1 MKVINIVGARPNF
14 MKVAPLHRAF
24 SRNKDIKSLIVHTGQ
39 HSDFQMSGI
48 FFEQLHLPKPAYFL
62 GIGNGSHAQQTA
74 GIMLEFEKVIFKERP
89 DLVLV
94 VGDVNSTLACALVA
108 VKEHIPVVHV
118 EAGLRS
124 GDRKM
129 PEEINRIMTDA
140 ISDQLFVTERSAVVN
155 LLKENIPI
163 SKIHFVGNV
172 MIDSLSYCTDD
183 LHFDDVFRNLDPWQ
197 PGYILLTLHRPA
209 NVDIPAALIEIF
221 EMIKK
226 LAELRKIVFPV
237 HPRTLRNF
245 ELHGLF
251 PHLGKIRNLEMI
263 QPQGYKEFL
272 TLVKNAGLVIT
283 DSGGIQEET
292 TFLQVPCITLR
303 ESTERP
309 VTVEI
314 GTNHLLPDWNMET
327 VYELAKRILDGAIK
341 RGQIPEL
348 WDGKAAERIVTI
360 LREKYINSYVC
371 ADKRQSS
378 DL

>member
-1 MKVINIVGARPNF
+1 MKVMNIVGARPNF

-24 SRNKDIKSLIVHTGQ
+24 SCYGDIESLIVHTGQ
-39 HSDFQMSGI
+39 HYDFQMSGI
-48 FFEQLHLPKPAYFL
+48 FFQQLYLPEPAYFL
-62 GIGNGSHAQQTA
+62 GINNGSHAQQTA
-74 GIMLEFEKVIFKERP
+74 GIMLEFEKILLMEKP

-140 ISDQLFVTERSAVVN
+140 IADHLFVTEQSAVDN
-155 LLKENIPI
+155 LLKENIPA

-172 MIDSLSYCTDD
+172 MIDSL
-183 LHFDDVFRNLDPWQ
+183 LHCLNGLSVNQESAHLLSNE
-197 PGYILLTLHRPA
+197 PGHILLTLHRPA
-209 NVDIPAALIEIF
+209 NVDELDGLVEIMA
-221 EMIKK
+221 MIRK
-226 LAELRKIVFPV
+226 LTGLQKVIFPV
-237 HPRTLRNF
+237 HPRTLRSF
-245 ELHGLF
+245 ELNGLLS
-251 PHLGKIRNLEMI
+251 HLRRIKNLEI
-263 QPQGYKEFL
+263 LAPQGYIEFL
-272 TLVKNAGLVIT
+272 TLVKRASLVVT

-292 TFLQVPCITLR
+292 SFLQIPCITLR

-309 VTVEI
+309 VTVEV
-314 GTNHLLPDWNMET
+314 GTNHLLPAWNAES
-327 VYELAKRILDGAIK
+327 VFHLAKQILRGNCKKGRI
-341 RGQIPEL
+341 PNL
-348 WDGKAAERIVTI
+348 WDGSTAGRIVTI

-378 DL
+378 D

>member
-1 MKVINIVGARPNF
+1 

-24 SRNKDIKSLIVHTGQ
+24 SGYKDIESLLVHTGQ
-39 HSDFQMSGI
+39 HYDFQMSGI

-62 GIGNGSHAQQTA
+62 GISNGSHAQQTA
-74 GIMLEFEKVIFKERP
+74 GIMLEFEKVLIAEKP

-108 VKEHIPVVHV
+108 VKMHIPVVHV

-129 PEEINRIMTDA
+129 PEEINRIVTDA
-140 ISDQLFVTERSAVVN
+140 IADQLFTTEHSAVSN
-155 LLKENIPI
+155 LLNESIP
-163 SKIHFVGNV
+163 SAKIHFVGNV
-172 MIDSLSYCTDD
+172 MIDSLLYCMNDRRYKA
-183 LHFDDVFRNLDPWQ
+183 LLRNLDLKQ
-197 PGYILLTLHRPA
+197 PDYILLTLHRPA
-209 NVDIPAALIEIF
+209 NVDKAAVLSEIL
-221 EMIKK
+221 EMIRK
-226 LAELRKIVFPV
+226 LTALMKVIFPV

-245 ELHGLF
+245 ETYGVLS
-251 PHLGKIRNLEMI
+251 HLSKIGNLEMI
-263 QPQGYKEFL
+263 EPQGYVEFL
-272 TLVKNAGLVIT
+272 AFVKGARLVIT

-309 VTVEI
+309 VTVEV
-314 GTNHLLPDWNMET
+314 GTNHLLPDWNRES
-327 VYELAKRILDGAIK
+327 VYELAKQTLHQSIRK
-341 RGQIPEL
+341 GQIPEL